1 MIIRMMMLT
10 VAEWVVVLVWDEN
23 DDDGD
28 DNDDVDGGQVDVI
41 PPPHRTSWNLKV
53 LKPRNMH
60 NRHPV

>member
-41 PPPHRTSWNLKV
+41 PPHRTSWNLKV

-60 NRHPV
+60 DRNPV